1 MRTLQFLKSARTT
14 QLLATALTF
23 GVCSQAM
30 AQTPSSLSYPANN
43 VFIANVSNVYL
54 SPNLAGSAAGYSI
67 SPSLPAGL
75 SFNTSTG
82 VISGNPTA
90 ASDATSYT
98 ITALGGTV
106 AQNTST
112 TTNIMVTNNFFNNN
126 YSTISFGGTGVV
138 LTNGATGDT
147 IASSTNSTV
156 GTNANDL
163 VVYHNV
169 ATLSGKSIDCIVKTV
184 SVSSGTSFTAYDQNE
199 TSGQNF
205 SSNDAKFFS
214 PQVSFPGSTS
224 TVTGGSMQFSFQ
236 FILGG
241 TYSTVSKS
249 GTNIVLQNVKI
260 NTYDIDGNGS
270 GVNSNQL
277 NEFGGFSTS
286 EVGGASTIQ
295 APVFNTTT
303 GLTTYKS
310 NIATNSSVVTAD
322 PTRVRITYNN
332 ISDFSIR
339 MGGGGTAYFFLD
351 FSAGPNFATSDTTAA
366 PSVDL
371 NTGLIGINNS
381 ASGCATDL
389 SFTPS
394 GQTNITA
401 PGNLTQMI
409 VSFPVADITNGAN
422 ERFVVTGATGTSTIP
437 LNADPSITNMV
448 LGGNTYSVTG
458 TTAGGIRTLIF
469 AKSGTFTVANAEALL
484 DALAYS
490 NIATTPTIG
499 GRNFSVNVR
508 NTSFQSPTAVFTAS
522 LNCVSVSGNVF
533 HDVNGLVDNTVNAT
547 GTAGQ
552 FAANGVYVLRVNPTN
567 NQVIDAQPIAAGGAF
582 NFGTVTPGTY
592 NFYVSN
598 ATQIA
603 GTVINAAT
611 FPAGGYTASGENL
624 GAAAGTDHQADGK
637 LVVTI
642 GSQSVTNANF
652 GLQIPPVT
660 ASKTINNIA
669 NPGGYNGY
677 TILANTFDATDADGT
692 VDSIR
697 INSFPTGANYIKIGS
712 TVYTN
717 GGNCPPQVTTCTAW
731 PGTVSVPFSAGNPVP
746 AILVDPSAEG
756 ITAAVINFTAWDN
769 GRVTSNASDV
779 TLNFIGS
786 TSYNVNG
793 NVWNDANG
801 NGLQDS
807 GENLIAPADLS
818 HTFYAVL
825 VQQTHTYSGAGTIL
839 KAMPVSTASGY
850 SFANVPGGND
860 YVIQIM
866 SLATAPV
873 AGAASSTVSAHFAP
887 NWMAVSTS
895 ENGTIVNNLN
905 TTSPSLS
912 IANLS
917 GAKTNQ
923 NFGLERLPDATD
935 ILVPVSAPAI
945 GTLFTLNG
953 VSSLPV
959 PPATDPEE
967 GTMGAGKTFVVVTL
981 PQYTTLRYNG
991 AAATVGQ
998 VITNFNPSLLQ
1009 VEITTS
1015 TLAKPGTSFTFNY
1028 KDAAGKVDP
1037 TPATYAIV
1045 WGVNLSV
1052 QMGEFTAVKE
1062 NKNAKLDWITYS
1074 ETNNKGFS
1082 VEHSTDGRLWKE
1094 TGFVASAAQDGN
1106 SNEKLSY
1113 LFIDENPA
1121 NGVNYY
1127 RLKQTDMDNKFTYS
1141 ETRKV
1146 IFTEGNTIS
1155 VYPNPAASTINVK
1168 VAEWSKVAEVS
1179 IMDVNGKVML
1189 RTADASQGLFI
1200 GSLANGN
1207 YLLQVKQTNGDVASF
1222 KIVKQ

>member
-1 MRTLQFLKSARTT
+1 MRTPQFFKSVRTT
-14 QLLATALTF
+14 RLLATALTF
-23 GVCSQAM
+23 GACSQAM

-54 SPNLAGSAAGYSI
+54 SPNLAGSAAGYTI
-67 SPSLPAGL
+67 SPSLPTGL

-90 ASDATSYT
+90 ASDATNYT
-98 ITALGGTV
+98 ITALGGTP

-147 IASSTNSTV
+147 IASSTTSTV
-156 GTNANDL
+156 GTSANDI
-163 VVYHNV
+163 VVYRNV
-169 ATLSGKSIDCIVKTV
+169 ATLSGRSIDCIVKTV
-184 SVSSGTSFTAYDQNE
+184 AISSGTSFSSYDQNE
-199 TSGQNF
+199 PSGQNF
-205 SSNDAKFFS
+205 SSNDPKFFS
-214 PQVSFPGSTS
+214 PQVSFPASTS
-224 TVTGGSMQFSFQ
+224 TVTGGSLQFSFQ

-241 TYSTVSKS
+241 TYSTVTKT

-260 NTYDIDGNGS
+260 NTYDIDGNNS
-270 GVNSNQL
+270 GVNNNQL

-286 EVGGASTIQ
+286 EVGSATTIQ
-295 APVFNTTT
+295 APVFNATT

-351 FSAGPNFATSDTTAA
+351 FSAGPTFATSDTTAA

-371 NTGLIGINNS
+371 NTGIIGVNNA
-381 ASGCATDL
+381 ASGCGTNL
-389 SFTPS
+389 SFTPAS
-394 GQTNITA
+394 QTNITS
-401 PGNLTQMI
+401 PTDLTQMM

-422 ERFVVTGATGTSTIP
+422 ERILVTGATGTSTIP
-437 LNADPSITNMV
+437 LNTDPTITNLL

-458 TTAGGIRTLIF
+458 TTTGGIRTLVF
-469 AKSGTFTVANAEALL
+469 AKSGAFTVANAEALL
-484 DALAYS
+484 DALVYS
-490 NIATTPTIG
+490 NIATAPATN

-508 NTSFQSPTAVFTAS
+508 NASFQSPTAVFTAS

-533 HDVNGLVDNTVNAT
+533 HDVNGMVDNTVNAT

-552 FAANGVYVLRVNPTN
+552 FAVNGAYVLRVNPSN

-582 NFGTVTPGTY
+582 SFGTVTPGTY
-592 NFYVSN
+592 NFYVS
-598 ATQIA
+598 ATTQNA

-611 FPAGGYTASGENL
+611 FPAGGYVASGENL
-624 GAAAGTDHQADGK
+624 GAAAGTDHLADGK

-652 GLQIPPVT
+652 GLQIPPT
-660 ASKTINNIA
+660 TTPKTINSIA
-669 NPGGYNGY
+669 NPGGFNGY
-677 TILANTFDATDADGT
+677 TIPANTFLATDADGT

-731 PGTVSVPFSAGNPVP
+731 PGTVSVPFTSGNPTP
-746 AILVDPSAEG
+746 TILVDPAAEG
-756 ITAAVINFTAWDN
+756 NTAAVINFTAWDN
-769 GRVTSNASDV
+769 GRATSNASDV
-779 TLNFIGS
+779 TLNFTGS
-786 TSYNVNG
+786 TSYNVSG

-801 NGLQDS
+801 NGLQGS
-807 GENLIAPADLS
+807 GENLIAPADGTQ
-818 HTFYAVL
+818 TFYAVL
-825 VQQTHTYSGAGTIL
+825 IQQNHTYSGTGTIL
-839 KAMPVSTASGY
+839 AAVPVNTSTGY
-850 SFANVPGGND
+850 SFANVPGGSD
-860 YVIQIM
+860 YVVQIM

-873 AGAASSTVSAHFAP
+873 AGAAASTISAHFAP
-887 NWMAVSTS
+887 NWIAVSTND
-895 ENGTIVNNLN
+895 NGTIVNNLN
-905 TTSPSLS
+905 TTSPSHA
-912 IANLS
+912 ITNLS
-917 GAKTNQ
+917 ADKSNM
-923 NFGLERLPDATD
+923 NFGLDRLPDATD
-935 ILVPVSAPAI
+935 ILVPVSAPAL

-953 VSSLPV
+953 GSNLPV
-959 PPATDPEE
+959 PPATDPED
-967 GTMGAGKTFVVVTL
+967 GTMGSGKTFVITTL
-981 PQYTTLRYNG
+981 PQFTTLRYNG

-1009 VEITTS
+1009 VEITTA

-1028 KDAAGKVDP
+1028 QDAAGKVDP
-1037 TPATYAIV
+1037 TPATYAIT

-1052 QMGEFTAVKE
+1052 QLGAFTAVKE
-1062 NKNAKLDWITYS
+1062 NGNVKLDWITYS
-1074 ETNNKGFS
+1074 EMNNKGFS

-1094 TGFVASAAQDGN
+1094 AGFVVSSAQDGN

-1113 LFIDENPA
+1113 TFIDENPA

-1127 RLKQTDMDNKFTYS
+1127 RLKQTDIDNKSAYS
-1141 ETRKV
+1141 EIRKV
-1146 IFTEGNTIS
+1146 TFADGSVIT
-1155 VYPNPAASTINVK
+1155 VYPNPASNTINVK
-1168 VAEWSKVAEVS
+1168 VADWSKVTEVS

-1189 RTADASQGLFI
+1189 RTADASQGMFI

-1207 YLLQVKQTNGDVASF
+1207 YLLQVKQTNGDISSF